1 MAKLVMKESKSQNYV
16 ILLVLLAVLV
26 YLIFLR

>member
-1 MAKLVMKESKSQNYV
+1 MAKLVMKDGKAQNYV
-16 ILLVLLAVLV
+16 ILVALVAVLV